1 MLSSLNLVG
10 LLGKSTVR
18 IPLDY
23 YRILGLPILA
33 TADQVQQSH
42 RDRTLQLP
50 RPEFSTHAVAA
61 RKALLNQ
68 AFEVLSH
75 EEKRREYD
83 ARFLAS
89 TYEPAPGADPSE
101 KSDTQHSDI
110 EVEETQLVGGLLLLQ
125 ELGEYESV
133 LRLGRPYL
141 KPGHSS
147 LKENGLGDPAA
158 AESDV
163 VLVVTLACL
172 ELGRE
177 EWQQGS
183 YDNAAA
189 ALETGQ
195 DLLLREGMFPA
206 VRAEVQADLY
216 KLRPYRILAMLS
228 DPDEDSDDRDK
239 GLAMLQEMLNERHGI
254 DGRGI
259 DQSGLGVDDFLRFIQ
274 QLRDYMT
281 VDEQQVLFEAEAR
294 RPSAVATYLAVYA
307 LLAKGFARQEP
318 ALIRR
323 AKAMLMR
330 LGSRQD
336 VYLEQSICSL
346 LLGQPEIAAKALERS
361 QEYEPLAF
369 IRENSQGSSD
379 LLPGL
384 CLYTERWMQEEVFP
398 HFRDLATQTASLK
411 DYFAN
416 PQVQSYLEELPN
428 ETELAVNQTA
438 GQFAPIHWSG
448 ANPSQPLANFP
459 SNSDGASVGRASTGK
474 ASTGRASTG
483 KASGKSPND
492 RRPKTASRHDPAW
505 DESRGPGAADEL
517 EFGAIGTAAALGGAA
532 ALSGTVAASLAHNS
546 LPEGT
551 VPAPRNGQRRGRRA
565 EGRSDGRI
573 AADGTMMTPSLDADG
588 VILDAPQPNGRAIV
602 RPQNGQRPGWFWPAI
617 LFLTGL
623 IGYTLVQCVG
633 QQNRSP
639 RAVSSSSPTIPSGEL
654 LISLDQPLL
663 ALPGDAVESTGG
675 VQGEMNPATAKQVL
689 ELWFSAKK
697 AAMGSAHEIDRLNAV
712 LTGDKL
718 SKWREEAIGAKGEN
732 LTIAYEHGVEVSNV
746 EVSKENPNEASVTA
760 NVREQRKY
768 TKDGQPLEDQ
778 TDDLPLTYTFVREN
792 NQWKIK
798 NW

>member
-1 MLSSLNLVG
+1 VSPSLNLVG

-33 TADQVQQSH
+33 TADQVQQSY

-50 RPEFSTHAVAA
+50 RQEFSTNAVAA

-68 AFEVLSH
+68 AFEVLS
-75 EEKRREYD
+75 EAEKRRDYD

-89 TYEPAPGADPSE
+89 TYEPAPDTERSE
-101 KSDTQHSDI
+101 KPESQHSDI
-110 EVEETQLVGGLLLLQ
+110 EVDEVNFVGALLLLQ

-141 KPGHSS
+141 KPGNNS
-147 LKENGLGDPAA
+147 LKENRLGDPTTAK
-158 AESDV
+158 SDI
-163 VLVVTLACL
+163 VLSIALSCL

-177 EWQQGS
+177 EWQQGH
-183 YDNAAA
+183 YDNAAE

-195 DLLLREGMFPA
+195 ELLLREGLFPA

-228 DPDEDSDDRDK
+228 NPDEDAPDRDR
-239 GLAMLQEMLNERHGI
+239 GLGMLQDMLNERQGI

-281 VDEQQVLFEAEAR
+281 VDEQQQLFEAEAK

-323 AKAMLMR
+323 AKSMLMR

-369 IRENSQGSSD
+369 IREHSQGSGD

-398 HFRDLATQTASLK
+398 HFRDLVTQTASLK
-411 DYFAN
+411 DYFAD
-416 PQVQSYLEELPN
+416 PQVQAYLEELPN
-428 ETELAVNQTA
+428 ETDIA
-438 GQFAPIHWSG
+438 GSQWVGAPMPAPIPMQNG
-448 ANPSQPLANFP
+448 ATVNGQ
-459 SNSDGASVGRASTGK
+459 V
-474 ASTGRASTG
+474 
-483 KASGKSPND
+483 
-492 RRPKTASRHDPAW
+492 
-505 DESRGPGAADEL
+505 L
-517 EFGAIGTAAALGGAA
+517 EPQALMTRLPQEPEMDDATVGAIGTAAAIGGAA
-532 ALSGTVAASLAHNS
+532 ALGGTIAANLDTAP
-546 LPEGT
+546 LPDAP
-551 VPAPRNGQRRGRRA
+551 PANRNGRRRPRKTESPPLEA
-565 EGRSDGRI
+565 EGALMSPLPPAGDAMVSAPAGRTVKRRRDEEAEKPWWI
-573 AADGTMMTPSLDADG
+573 
-588 VILDAPQPNGRAIV
+588 
-602 RPQNGQRPGWFWPAI
+602 WPAA

-623 IGYTLVQCVG
+623 VGYSLVQCG
-633 QQNRSP
+633 TQGNRQNP
-639 RAVSSSSPTIPSGEL
+639 AALSSSTVPENDL
-654 LISLDQPLL
+654 LISLDQPVIP
-663 ALPGDAVESTGG
+663 LPGDPVEGALAG
-675 VQGEMNPATAKQVL
+675 VQGEMNPETAKQVL
-689 ELWFSAKK
+689 ELWFNSKK
-697 AAMGSAHEIDRLNAV
+697 AAMGASHQVETLDAV

-718 SKWREEAIGAKGEN
+718 KEWKEEATGAKAEN
-732 LTIAYEHGVEVSNV
+732 LSIDYIHNVEVTNV
-746 EVSKENPNEASVTA
+746 EVSKENPNEALVVA
-760 NVREQRKY
+760 NIREQRKY
-768 TKDGQPLEDQ
+768 TKDGKQIEDQ
-778 TDDLPLTYTFVREN
+778 IDELPLTYTFVREN
-792 NQWKIK
+792 NQWKIRS
-798 NW
+798 WDAS